1 MAGTP
6 LEIQKCLDE
15 GVFEKVVHLL
25 CNDNSDVKKEAIW
38 ALSNALSFSTES
50 QICTLVYEKQCLR
63 GLIAV
68 LEAAPDSKSLI
79 VAMEGLENVLKHGKT
94 HENAFGLEF
103 EKLGGLDIL
112 ESLQQHKNAEVYAKA
127 LKLIED
133 YFQPEIMDVEQ

>member
-1 MAGTP
+1 M
-6 LEIQKCLDE
+6 
-15 GVFEKVVHLL
+15 
-25 CNDNSDVKKEAIW
+25 
-38 ALSNALSFSTES
+38 
-50 QICTLVYEKQCLR
+50 
-63 GLIAV
+63 
-68 LEAAPDSKSLI
+68 
-79 VAMEGLENVLKHGKT
+79 AMEGLENVLKHGKT

>member
-1 MAGTP
+1 
-6 LEIQKCLDE
+6 
-15 GVFEKVVHLL
+15 
-25 CNDNSDVKKEAIW
+25 
-38 ALSNALSFSTES
+38 
-50 QICTLVYEKQCLR
+50 
-63 GLIAV
+63 
-68 LEAAPDSKSLI
+68 
-79 VAMEGLENVLKHGKT
+79 MEGLENVLKHSKT